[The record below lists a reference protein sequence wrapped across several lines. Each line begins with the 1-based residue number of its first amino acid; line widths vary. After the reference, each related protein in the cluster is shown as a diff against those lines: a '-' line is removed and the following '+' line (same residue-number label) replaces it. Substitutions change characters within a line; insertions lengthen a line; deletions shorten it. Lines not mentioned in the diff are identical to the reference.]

1 MSAIKPF
8 GESQYFEDFAPGDTF
23 RSPPVSFTE
32 AEIVEFAK
40 RYDPQLFHTDPV
52 AARATPF
59 GGLIAS
65 GFQVL
70 GEMFSAM
77 VRAGFLRGG
86 GIGAPGLD
94 EVRWHKPVRPGD
106 TLVMDAT
113 VIETKPSSTRR
124 DRGYA
129 TLAFAA
135 KNQRGETV
143 MSYRCVEILKRRGA

>member
-1 MSAIKPF
+1 MGAIKPF
-8 GESQYFEDFAPGDTF
+8 GDTQYFEDFAVGDRF
-23 RSPPVSFTE
+23 RSPPVGFSE
-32 AEIVEFAK
+32 AGIVEFAK
-40 RYDPQLFHTDPV
+40 CYDPQPFHTDPE
-52 AARATPF
+52 AAKATPF

-106 TLVMDAT
+106 TLTMEAT
-113 VIETKPSSTRR
+113 VVLTKPSSTRA

-135 KNQRGETV
+135 QNQRGETV